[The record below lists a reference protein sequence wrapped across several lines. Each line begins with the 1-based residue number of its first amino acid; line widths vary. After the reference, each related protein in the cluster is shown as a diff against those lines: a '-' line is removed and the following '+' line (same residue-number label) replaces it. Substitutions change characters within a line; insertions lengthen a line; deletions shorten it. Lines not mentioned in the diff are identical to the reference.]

1 MWKVSGR
8 SSALNRA
15 EALLS
20 GKRSSTRDGGGSTHD
35 STTKT
40 QGASFRAG
48 PVPPNSHNLFSDLS
62 DLSSDTSAS
71 KQTAESARLANT
83 QENLE
88 IKGDSTQDL
97 RPQKS
102 LAEGSRF
109 LKKAPKPANS
119 SHSPVSRN
127 RAQAVVQPRC
137 VSSSQGGS
145 QAPALRRL
153 AEIESRVR
161 SRKQELEQAKKAS
174 AAVLSPASD
183 VEMAPE
189 AAVQIKEASAALS
202 AQFDT
207 DQSQRENRFLKKK
220 NRSSSAPPEATR
232 HAAAGVGF
240 RSRAGDAVELSGGLE
255 RKPRRPMSGV
265 SLGSDEEDMRKLL
278 GDSVE
283 SISMSGPGR
292 SSSVKRPDRTL
303 SSPSEEDERQ
313 AAAHPSPPSP
323 SCHSSPFRFTG
334 QARAQ
339 FSPSALSPSPPSPHR
354 PSTTPERQGSTQKAE
369 GPRRCHS
376 SASSHAEVLSL
387 EELFPV
393 GLGSEHPHSHISS
406 ASSEDPGEIRV
417 NVMTLDELIPC
428 ETPERQSSLDY
439 QKTHFTD
446 LVLVPMQNQN
456 KMADAVPGSQSRRQL
471 SPWEEEEEA
480 AVDYHSNFDTD
491 SSARQISEYLGGGYD
506 EEAEVRSEV
515 RSKIRSEVRSDVR
528 SEVRSDVRSEVRSKI
543 RSKVTQAVSRT
554 DESLRKTED
563 DYSSTF
569 SSVRSES
576 FSRSRR
582 SFSQHSRRHASVR
595 RSFKDA
601 AAQTWPDPPGYSW
614 SAGMAPLDPMVG
626 RIYMGP
632 TFVAPH
638 AFSADR
644 LEAVSMLD
652 PAGFALNEMLKQQ
665 LAITKQF
672 IERSEHLHAC
682 LMQSLEPPNYRY
694 TTLEET
700 MRSICRRRRPK
711 PHREKT

>member
-20 GKRSSTRDGGGSTHD
+20 GKRSSTRDGGGSTQD

-48 PVPPNSHNLFSDLS
+48 PVPSNSHNLFSDLS
-62 DLSSDTSAS
+62 DLSSETSAS

-97 RPQKS
+97 RPQRS

-127 RAQAVVQPRC
+127 LAQAVVQPRC
-137 VSSSQGGS
+137 VSSSQRGS

-153 AEIESRVR
+153 ADIESRVR
-161 SRKQELEQAKKAS
+161 SRKQELEQAKNAS

-189 AAVQIKEASAALS
+189 AAVQIREASAALS

-207 DQSQRENRFLKKK
+207 EKSQRENRFLKKK

-265 SLGSDEEDMRKLL
+265 SLESDEEDMRKLL

-292 SSSVKRPDRTL
+292 SSSVKRPHRTL

-334 QARAQ
+334 QAQAQ
-339 FSPSALSPSPPSPHR
+339 FSPSALSPSPPSPHC
-354 PSTTPERQGSTQKAE
+354 PSTTPERQGSAQKAE
-369 GPRRCHS
+369 GPQHCHS
-376 SASSHAEVLSL
+376 SSSSHAEVLSL

-393 GLGSEHPHSHISS
+393 GPGSEHPHSRMSS
-406 ASSEDPGEIRV
+406 ASSEGPGEIRV
-417 NVMTLDELIPC
+417 NVMTLDEL
-428 ETPERQSSLDY
+428 TPSEMPGRRSSLDY

-491 SSARQISEYLGGGYD
+491 SSARQISEYLGGDCD

-515 RSKIRSEVRSDVR
+515 RSDVRSDV
-528 SEVRSDVRSEVRSKI
+528 

-582 SFSQHSRRHASVR
+582 SFSQHSRKHR

-632 TFVAPH
+632 TYVAPH

-644 LEAVSMLD
+644 LEAASMLD

-672 IERSEHLHAC
+672 MERSEHLHAC

>member
-40 QGASFRAG
+40 QVTVHFYGASFRAG

-71 KQTAESARLANT
+71 KQTAESPRLANT

-137 VSSSQGGS
+137 VSSSQGGF

-240 RSRAGDAVELSGGLE
+240 RSRAGDAVEISGGLE

-292 SSSVKRPDRTL
+292 SSSVKRPDRIILSPLALHTAALLTL

-339 FSPSALSPSPPSPHR
+339 FSPSALSP
-354 PSTTPERQGSTQKAE
+354 ERQGSTQKAE

-376 SASSHAEVLSL
+376 SSSSHAEVLSL

-393 GLGSEHPHSHISS
+393 EPGSEHPHSHMSS
-406 ASSEDPGEIRV
+406 ASSEEIRV

-428 ETPERQSSLDY
+428 ETPER
-439 QKTHFTD
+439 
-446 LVLVPMQNQN
+446 QNQN

-506 EEAEVRSEV
+506 EEE
-515 RSKIRSEVRSDVR
+515 
-528 SEVRSDVRSEVRSKI
+528 
-543 RSKVTQAVSRT
+543 VTQAVSRT

-632 TFVAPH
+632 TLVAPH

-700 MRSICRRRRPK
+700 MRLLPCHHLQAQTSQTSQGENVEVVLQKMEAEPAA
-711 PHREKT
+711 

>member
-20 GKRSSTRDGGGSTHD
+20 AKRSSAGDGGGSTQD
-35 STTKT
+35 SPTKT
-40 QGASFRAG
+40 QGASLRTG

-62 DLSSDTSAS
+62 DLASETSAS
-71 KQTAESARLANT
+71 EQGAASATLANT

-88 IKGDSTQDL
+88 RKGDSTQDL
-97 RPQKS
+97 RPQSS
-102 LAEGSRF
+102 LGEGSRF

-137 VSSSQGGS
+137 VSSSQHGS

-174 AAVLSPASD
+174 AAVLSQASD
-183 VEMAPE
+183 VEMLPA
-189 AAVQIKEASAALS
+189 AAVQIREASAALS

-207 DQSQRENRFLKKK
+207 DQSQREDCFLKKK
-220 NRSSSAPPEATR
+220 NQSISAPAEAAK

-240 RSRAGDAVELSGGLE
+240 RSQAGNAVEHSGGLE

-265 SLGSDEEDMRKLL
+265 SLESDEEDMRKLL

-292 SSSVKRPDRTL
+292 SSSVKRPHRTL
-303 SSPSEEDERQ
+303 SSAGEEGERPT
-313 AAAHPSPPSP
+313 AAHPSPPSP

-339 FSPSALSPSPPSPHR
+339 FSPSALSPSPSSPR
-354 PSTTPERQGSTQKAE
+354 CPSTTPERQGSSQKAE
-369 GPRRCHS
+369 DPEHS
-376 SASSHAEVLSL
+376 QSSSSSRAEVLSL

-393 GLGSEHPHSHISS
+393 GPGSEHPHSHMSS
-406 ASSEDPGEIRV
+406 ASIEEGPGEIKV
-417 NVMTLDELIPC
+417 NVMTLDELTPS
-428 ETPERQSSLDY
+428 ETLG
-439 QKTHFTD
+439 K
-446 LVLVPMQNQN
+446 QNQN
-456 KMADAVPGSQSRRQL
+456 KMADSVPGSQSRRRL
-471 SPWEEEEEA
+471 SPWEGEEEET
-480 AVDYHSNFDTD
+480 AVDYHSDFDTD
-491 SSARQISEYLGGGYD
+491 SSARQISEYLGEGD
-506 EEAEVRSEV
+506 DQEAEVRSEV
-515 RSKIRSEVRSDVR
+515 RSK
-528 SEVRSDVRSEVRSKI
+528 
-543 RSKVTQAVSRT
+543 VTQAVSRT
-554 DESLRKTED
+554 VESLRKTED

-576 FSRSRR
+576 FSRSRQ
-582 SFSQHSRRHASVR
+582 SFSQHSGRHASVR

-614 SAGMAPLDPMVG
+614 SAGTAPLDPMVG

-632 TFVAPH
+632 THVAPH

-665 LAITKQF
+665 LAMTKQF
-672 IERSEHLHAC
+672 MERSEHLHAC

>member
-20 GKRSSTRDGGGSTHD
+20 AKRSSTGDGGGSTQD
-35 STTKT
+35 SPTKT
-40 QGASFRAG
+40 QGASFRTG

-62 DLSSDTSAS
+62 DLASETSAS
-71 KQTAESARLANT
+71 EQGAASTTLANT

-88 IKGDSTQDL
+88 RKGDSTQDL
-97 RPQKS
+97 RPQSS
-102 LAEGSRF
+102 LGEGSRF

-137 VSSSQGGS
+137 VSSSQHGS

-174 AAVLSPASD
+174 AAVLSQASD
-183 VEMAPE
+183 VEMSPA
-189 AAVQIKEASAALS
+189 AAVHIREASAALS

-207 DQSQRENRFLKKK
+207 DQSQRENCFLKKK
-220 NRSSSAPPEATR
+220 NQSISAPAEAAK

-240 RSRAGDAVELSGGLE
+240 RSQAGNAVEHSGGLE

-265 SLGSDEEDMRKLL
+265 SLESDEEDMRKLL

-292 SSSVKRPDRTL
+292 SSSVKRPHRTL
-303 SSPSEEDERQ
+303 SSPGEEGERPT
-313 AAAHPSPPSP
+313 AAHPSPPSP

-339 FSPSALSPSPPSPHR
+339 FSPSVLSPSPSSPR
-354 PSTTPERQGSTQKAE
+354 CPSTTPERQGSSQKAE
-369 GPRRCHS
+369 DPRRSHS
-376 SASSHAEVLSL
+376 SSSSRVEVLSL

-393 GLGSEHPHSHISS
+393 GPGSEHLHSHMSS
-406 ASSEDPGEIRV
+406 ASSEEGPGEIRV
-417 NVMTLDELIPC
+417 NVMTLDEL
-428 ETPERQSSLDY
+428 TPSQTPG
-439 QKTHFTD
+439 K
-446 LVLVPMQNQN
+446 QNQN
-456 KMADAVPGSQSRRQL
+456 KMADAVPGSQSKCRL
-471 SPWEEEEEA
+471 SPWEGEEEEEA
-480 AVDYHSNFDTD
+480 AVDYHSDFDTD
-491 SSARQISEYLGGGYD
+491 SSARQISEYLGEGDD

-515 RSKIRSEVRSDVR
+515 RSK
-528 SEVRSDVRSEVRSKI
+528 
-543 RSKVTQAVSRT
+543 VTQAVSRT
-554 DESLRKTED
+554 VESLRKTED

-569 SSVRSES
+569 SSVRSEL
-576 FSRSRR
+576 FSRSRQ
-582 SFSQHSRRHASVR
+582 SFSQHSGRHASVR

-614 SAGMAPLDPMVG
+614 SAGTAPLDPMVG

-632 TFVAPH
+632 THVAPH

-644 LEAVSMLD
+644 LEAVCMLD

-665 LAITKQF
+665 LAMTKQF
-672 IERSEHLHAC
+672 MECSEHLHAC

-700 MRSICRRRRPK
+700 MRNICRRRRPK